1 MNKIKTIFERDWDGD
16 RTVINKLAVD
26 FDFSQAVATEKLDGM
41 NVRLTV
47 RNHTLVRLEKRRNP
61 DKIQKAKGIEDPWYV
76 DADEYGPEDKYLY
89 EAAKNTDL
97 SDIPDG
103 EWSGEALG
111 PNIQGNPLNLDSH
124 RVVLFSCG
132 KAPELLNVP
141 TEYEA
146 LKEYFKNA
154 TSLYSDLNGNGA
166 PIEGIVWHG
175 KDGTMVKIKAKDFEK
190 DARAS
195 YEKSHKK

>member
-1 MNKIKTIFERDWDGD
+1 MNKIKTIFDRDWEGD
-16 RTVINKLAVD
+16 RTVLDKLNVD
-26 FDFSQAVATEKLDGM
+26 FNFANATPTEKLDGM

-47 RNHTLVRLEKRRNP
+47 RNGTVVRLEKRRNP

-76 DADEYGPEDKYLY
+76 DADEYSPEDKYLY

-111 PNIQGNPLNLDSH
+111 PNIQGNTLNLESH

-132 KAPELLNVP
+132 KAPVLENVP
-141 TEYEA
+141 TTFEA
-146 LKEYFKNA
+146 LKTWLKEAKSAY
-154 TSLYSDLNGNGA
+154 GNNCG
-166 PIEGIVWHG
+166 IEGVVWHG
-175 KDGTMVKIKAKDFEK
+175 KDGSMVKIKTKDFEK
-190 DARAS
+190 DERMK
-195 YEKSHKK
+195 YEKSHNKTQT